1 MTRGKRFA
9 IILVSLLLVVALGFG
24 VVFVV
29 NKYLNKDNSV
39 VELTDEEVIKAI
51 TATVDTLEDIGQDKT
66 NLQTLRLAENRVE
79 DITKEDAELM
89 VTMVPIACISYV
101 DYLVE
106 ANALKVGTLQY
117 DEVTETDDTQQSY
130 IYTLVTQNKGLVY
143 VNVLYTRGDSNTYT
157 AYEINYDFKSD
168 ELVDFNYV
176 QFDDDM
182 DDCYYPCYRYNI
194 KEGKVYLFN
203 LNINGVTSKQYQED
217 MSANKVNGE
226 YISTNVSFIRCFEG
240 NINDLT
246 DYKGFDVS
254 VDSNNDNSEHIDF
267 SALTTDQQ
275 NTLLNC
281 IANVKEYII
290 PYQATVDAFDLS
302 TAEICDKISDA
313 NDYVN
318 NKYTF

>member
-9 IILVSLLLVVALGFG
+9 IILVSLLLVVALVGG
-24 VVFVV
+24 VAFAVI
-29 NKYLNKDNSV
+29 KYLGKDNNIK
-39 VELTDEEVIKAI
+39 LADEEVIKAI
-51 TATVDTLEDIGQDKT
+51 TATVETLEEIGQDKT

-79 DITKEDAELM
+79 DITKEDAEFM
-89 VTMVPIACISYV
+89 VTMVPIAYISYV

-106 ANALKVGTLQY
+106 ANALKIGTLQY
-117 DEVTETDDTQQSY
+117 DEVTETGDDQQSY
-130 IYTLVTQNKGLVY
+130 IYTIVTQNKGLVY

-157 AYEINYDFKSD
+157 AYEINYDFKND
-168 ELVDFNYV
+168 ELVDFNFV

-281 IANVKEYII
+281 IANVKDYII